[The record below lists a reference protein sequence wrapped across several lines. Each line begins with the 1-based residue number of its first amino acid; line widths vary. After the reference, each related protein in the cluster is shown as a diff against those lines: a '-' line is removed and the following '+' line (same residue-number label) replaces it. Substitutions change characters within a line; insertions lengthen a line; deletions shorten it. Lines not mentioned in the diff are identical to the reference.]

1 MTRTPLDLLE
11 TRLRERL
18 AGTLPGLGAATTLL
32 RGRMALHSSR
42 RRHSD
47 ALADAAELLDR
58 LERRGHR
65 APGPLGEVAMV
76 SLAAGERDRARA
88 QAEEELE
95 RARRWGTDSA
105 LGVAQLQLG
114 QAVEGPA
121 GQQLLERAV
130 LALDRTPCT
139 LELARALL
147 ALGAARRR
155 ANARAAAR
163 EPLRR
168 ALDLAARCAAA
179 PLAATAR
186 AELAACGA
194 RPRRAL
200 LSGPASLTPSER
212 RVADL
217 VAHGLSNPEV
227 ARTLVVSRATVESHL
242 RAVYRKLDVG
252 SRAELAD
259 VLEEP

>member
-1 MTRTPLDLLE
+1 
-11 TRLRERL
+11 
-18 AGTLPGLGAATTLL
+18 
-32 RGRMALHSSR
+32 
-42 RRHSD
+42 
-47 ALADAAELLDR
+47 
-58 LERRGHR
+58 
-65 APGPLGEVAMV
+65 MV

-147 ALGAARRR
+147 ALGGARRR